1 MKKRNLVLS
10 VIATGLLSCFLLSV
24 CNGQKQIDSDTVKS
38 VKVEENAH
46 LQDDSTSPACKVT
59 IDYSYLAE
67 SNDADTVA
75 QRINETALAY
85 SLGKEYGRMAPG
97 AAVDSFKNAY
107 ISNYRKDVS
116 GLYEEDIKN
125 GTAKEDLPSWFNYEY
140 SLTTKFSDGKEGIL
154 NFTCWKFEYTGGA
167 HPNEWGMWLNFDT
180 ANGELLKLQDVFI
193 AGSETPIKQLL
204 LKELITEMAERL
216 EDENIKSL
224 KDLQNAGILNLTNM
238 YVSENFLLEKEQVS
252 FLYNKYDIA
261 PYSVGSI
268 TLSLPYSEVE
278 KYMIH

>member
-1 MKKRNLVLS
+1 MKKRNLALS
-10 VIATGLLSCFLLSV
+10 VMATCLLSCFLLPG
-24 CNGQKQIDSDTVKS
+24 CNGQKQIDSGNVKS
-38 VKVEENAH
+38 VKVEVNAH
-46 LQDDSTSPACKVT
+46 LQDESNSPACKVT

-67 SNDADTVA
+67 SNDADTIA

-85 SLGKEYGRMAPG
+85 SLGKEYARMAP
-97 AAVDSFKNAY
+97 AVAVDSFKNDY

-116 GLYEEDIKN
+116 ELYEEDIKN

-167 HPNEWGMWLNFDT
+167 HPNEWGKWLNFDT
-180 ANGELLKLQDVFI
+180 ANGKLLKLQDVFI
-193 AGSETPIKQLL
+193 AGSEAPISQLL
-204 LKELITEMAERL
+204 LKELITEMAGRL

-261 PYSVGSI
+261 PYSAGAI

>member
-1 MKKRNLVLS
+1 MKKRNLAWS
-10 VIATGLLSCFLLSV
+10 VMATGLLSCFLLAG
-24 CNGQKQIDSDTVKS
+24 CNGQKQIDSETVKS

-46 LQDDSTSPACKVT
+46 LQDDSTSPTCKVT

-67 SNDADTVA
+67 SNGTDTIA
-75 QRINETALAY
+75 QRINETALAC
-85 SLGKEYGRMAPG
+85 SLGKEYIRMAPA

-107 ISNYRKDVS
+107 ISSYRKDVS
-116 GLYEEDIKN
+116 ELYQEDIKN

-154 NFTCWKFEYTGGA
+154 NFTCWEFAYTGGA
-167 HPNEWGMWLNFDT
+167 HPNEWGKWLNFDT
-180 ANGELLKLQDVFI
+180 ANGKLLKLQDVFI
-193 AGSETPIKQLL
+193 AGSEVPISQLL
-204 LKELITEMAERL
+204 LKELITEMAGRL

-268 TLSLPYSEVE
+268 TLSLPYPEVE